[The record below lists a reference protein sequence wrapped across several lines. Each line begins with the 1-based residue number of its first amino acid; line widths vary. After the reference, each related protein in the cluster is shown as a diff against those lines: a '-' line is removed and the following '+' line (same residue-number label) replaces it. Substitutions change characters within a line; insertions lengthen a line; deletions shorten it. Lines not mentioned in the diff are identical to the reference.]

1 MAQKKILV
9 VEDDIAYIHILER
22 YLNRY
27 GYEITATT
35 NLKAAKVTL
44 LEQQF
49 HFGLILLD
57 YNLPDGKGSELVDFI
72 RMHHSTL
79 PILIMTSFNDV
90 KTAVAMM
97 KKGVKEYITKPIHQE
112 ELLMQINA
120 IFETKQAETPD
131 ANTPAPAPHQ
141 YLPNHIIGR
150 SLASKH
156 LHQQI
161 TLVAQTDMSVLIQG
175 ESGTGKENIAKTLH
189 TESKRQHQPFIAIDC
204 GALSNDLAGSELFGH
219 VKGAFSGA
227 VTDKKGQFE
236 LAHGG
241 TIFLDEVG
249 NLSYENQI
257 KLLRVIQEKEIL
269 PVGGTLPKSIDVRII
284 TATNE
289 NLLQAIKEGNF
300 REDLYYRINEFNIK
314 VPKLIDRIDDLDEFV
329 AYFIQKANE
338 QLNKQVVGINDSV
351 RSLFFRYHWP
361 GNIRELQNIIKR
373 GVLLAQKEWITLA
386 ELPIDMQL
394 SMELAATTA
403 TNPIQDT
410 NDIKVANEKMEKEL
424 IIKTLIETKYN
435 KSKAAKILKMDRS
448 TLYNKLAKYKIEL
461 D

>member
-22 YLNRY
+22 YLHRY

-44 LEQQF
+44 LEQHF

-57 YNLPDGKGSELVDFI
+57 YNLPDGKGSELVDFLKL
-72 RMHHSTL
+72 HQSTL
-79 PILIMTSFNDV
+79 PVLIMTSFNDV

-112 ELLMQINA
+112 ELLMQINS
-120 IFETKQAETPD
+120 IFDTKPNVVSTSDPI
-131 ANTPAPAPHQ
+131 APVKSQ
-141 YLPNHIIGR
+141 YLPNHIIGH
-150 SLASKH
+150 SLASQH

-161 TLVAQTDMSVLIQG
+161 ALVAQTDMSVLIQG

-204 GALSNDLAGSELFGH
+204 GALSNELAGSELFGH

-227 VTDKKGQFE
+227 VADKKGQFE
-236 LAHGG
+236 LANGG

-289 NLLQAIKEGNF
+289 NLLQAIKDGQF

-314 VPKLIDRIDDLDEFV
+314 VPKLVDRIDDLDEFV

-338 QLNKQVVGINDSV
+338 QLNKQVVGINEGV
-351 RSLFFRYHWP
+351 RSLFLQYSWP

-373 GVLLAQKEWITLA
+373 GVLLAPKEWITLA

-394 SMELAATTA
+394 SIALTSETTV
-403 TNPIQDT
+403 NQIQDT
-410 NDIKVANEKMEKEL
+410 NDIKVVNEKMEKEL

-448 TLYNKLAKYKIEL
+448 TLYSKLAKYKIEL

>member
-1 MAQKKILV
+1 MAKQKILV
-9 VEDDIAYIHILER
+9 VEDDIAFIHILER
-22 YLNRY
+22 YLNRHD
-27 GYEITATT
+27 YEIVATT
-35 NLKAAKVTL
+35 NLKEAKINF
-44 LEQQF
+44 LEQHLQY
-49 HFGLILLD
+49 GLILLD
-57 YNLPDGKGSELVDFI
+57 YNLPDGKGSDFVEFLKS
-72 RMHHSTL
+72 HNSTI

-97 KKGVKEYITKPIHQE
+97 KQGVKEYITKPINQE
-112 ELLMQINA
+112 ELLMQINS
-120 IFETKQAETPD
+120 FFNHKQALEPSLTAVTKPVL
-131 ANTPAPAPHQ
+131 Q
-141 YLPNHIIGR
+141 LPNHIIGQ
-150 SLASKH
+150 SLASQH
-156 LHQQI
+156 LHQQLS
-161 TLVAQTDMSVLIQG
+161 LVAQTEMSVLIQG

-189 TESKRQHQPFIAIDC
+189 TESNRHNKPFIAIDC
-204 GALSNDLAGSELFGH
+204 GALSNELAGSELFGH

-227 VTDKKGQFE
+227 IADKKGQFE
-236 LAHGG
+236 LAQGG

-289 NLLQAIKEGNF
+289 NLLHTIKEGQF

-314 VPKLIDRIDDLDEFV
+314 VPKLVDRLEDLDEFV
-329 AYFIQKANE
+329 AYFIQKANN
-338 QLNKQVVGINDSV
+338 QLDKNVLGVNEGV
-351 RSLFFRYHWP
+351 RALFQKYSWP

-394 SMELAATTA
+394 SIALATDTA
-403 TNPIQDT
+403 PNEIQDT
-410 NDIKVANEKMEKEL
+410 NDIKVVNEKMEKEL

-448 TLYNKLAKYKIEL
+448 TLYSKLAKYKIDL